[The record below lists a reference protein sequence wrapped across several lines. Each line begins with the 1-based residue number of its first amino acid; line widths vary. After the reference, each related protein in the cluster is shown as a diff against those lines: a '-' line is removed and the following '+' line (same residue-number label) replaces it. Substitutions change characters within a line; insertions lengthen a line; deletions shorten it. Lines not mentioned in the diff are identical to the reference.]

1 MVTPLKFGFQFH
13 FELSE
18 IDQVPA
24 DEFPCAIFLAW
35 LVFEANDQVHS
46 IVAHLVRPDL
56 WLEIKCAETAV
67 TPPR

>member
-24 DEFPCAIFLAW
+24 DEFPCAIF
-35 LVFEANDQVHS
+35 S
-46 IVAHLVRPDL
+46 RVARVRSQ
-56 WLEIKCAETAV
+56 
-67 TPPR
+67 